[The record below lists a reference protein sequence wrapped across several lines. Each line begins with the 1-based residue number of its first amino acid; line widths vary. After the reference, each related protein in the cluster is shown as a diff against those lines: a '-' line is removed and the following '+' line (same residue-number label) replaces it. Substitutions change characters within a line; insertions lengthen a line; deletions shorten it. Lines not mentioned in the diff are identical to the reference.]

1 MARVTPQEYAEKWGR
16 RLKGSTED
24 IRRGVSRVTEAP
36 GAAAAK
42 AADRY
47 ASGVA
52 DAVTSGRWQ
61 SRVAAVSVSEWQAK
75 TIQKGVQRIGQGVD
89 SALPAQTEMA
99 TKLLADVDA
108 SAAKANAMPKGTIE
122 DSIARMSTFA
132 REMHQRSRGR

>member
-1 MARVTPQEYAEKWGR
+1 MARVSPQEYAEKWGR

-36 GAAAAK
+36 GVAAAK

-61 SRVAAVSVSEWQAK
+61 QRVGAVSTEEWKTK
-75 TIQKGVQRIGQGVD
+75 TIQKGVARIGQGVD
-89 SALPAQTEMA
+89 SAMVSQADMA

-108 SAAKANAMPKGTIE
+108 AASKANAMPKGTIE

-132 REMHQRSRGR
+132 REMHQRSRSR